1 LQYALLSAGMG
12 RRLGENNKPPTAL
25 TYEQV
30 SGMIE
35 MRSKQW
41 SASLSPRARYMLA
54 APVIVD
60 LCGWL
65 GWLRGGE
72 LFGLSRE
79 DVDIICPEFGP
90 IHGLPARVGA
100 VNLMLDPATKSSPT
114 RQADVVISYDSWSG
128 LSFGLWMER
137 LFGAMDDL
145 NWTTGPLFRNP
156 TDGKLWDSAYF
167 RTVFLYPSLRWLR
180 DCGMLS
186 LQKYDDREH
195 FSVEDWFY
203 SMGCYRR
210 GGRSAVSLHRLF
222 NLRAA
227 TLDEVHE
234 HGRWRKKG
242 RVDASMPNHYREWT
256 LRDRL
261 SVTWLCS

>member
-1 LQYALLSAGMG
+1 MG

-41 SASLSPRARYMLA
+41 SDSLPPRARYMLA

-72 LFGLSRE
+72 LFGLTRE

-210 GGRSAVSLHRLF
+210 GAGLPCPSIVYSTYAQLPSTRFTNMDDGARRAVWTRVCPIIIVNGHF
-222 NLRAA
+222 A
-227 TLDEVHE
+227 T
-234 HGRWRKKG
+234 
-242 RVDASMPNHYREWT
+242 AS
-256 LRDRL
+256 
-261 SVTWLCS
+261 V